1 MGHRP
6 FEKAHAHVSL
16 FEALLRARAEK
27 GGKTLILEDHER
39 KPVSYND
46 IVLASF
52 ALGAKLKKLTRTREN
67 VGVLLPTS
75 VGCTL
80 AFFSL
85 QAIGRVPAMLNFTA
99 GLMNLKAA
107 CEAGRVRRILTSRK
121 FIGIAKL
128 ESTIDELHKI
138 AAITYLEDVRAKIGV
153 FDKIGALIKSF
164 APHTHAAETDPDD
177 TGVVLF
183 TSGSYGAPRGAAL
196 SHANIVSNVE
206 QCNAHV
212 PFEPDWMFFN
222 PLPMFHCFGL
232 TGGTLLPLFTGHKA
246 ILYPSPLH
254 FKEIPKL
261 IGKTRANVLLATD
274 TFAQQYARSASDE
287 DLSCIRLMVC
297 GAERVKDET
306 RETYLKR
313 FGTVVLEGYGATE
326 ASPVI
331 AVNQPAHNR
340 PGTVGRLLP
349 EIEYKLEPV
358 EGIHEGARLIVRGP
372 NVMRGYLDPNKPGGV
387 DVLPNGWHDTG
398 DVVEIC
404 VDGFVRI
411 LGRVKRFAKIGGEMV
426 SLNAVEFYAS
436 QVWPQATHAAVSV
449 KDPRKGERLVLFTDT
464 PGAEAGPLQ
473 AWAQANGAPDIAIPK
488 KVVSVAEI
496 PLLGSGK
503 TDYVTLQKLAE
514 EQMAAAA

>member
-6 FEKAHAHVSL
+6 FEKAHAHVAL
-16 FEALLRARAEK
+16 FEALLRARAET
-27 GGKTLILEDHER
+27 GGKTPILEDHER

-52 ALGAKLKKLTRTREN
+52 ALGGKFKRLTRTREN
-67 VGVLLPTS
+67 VGILLPTS

-80 AFFSL
+80 AFFAL

-107 CEAGRVRRILTSRK
+107 CEAGRVRRIVTSRK
-121 FIGIAKL
+121 FIGVAKL
-128 ESTIDELHKI
+128 ESTIEELHKI
-138 AAITYLEDVRAKIGV
+138 AAITYLEDVRAKIGLV
-153 FDKIGALIKSF
+153 DKIGALIKSF
-164 APHTHAAETDPDD
+164 FPHTFAAKADPDD

-183 TSGSYGAPRGAAL
+183 TSGSYGTPRGAAL

-212 PFEPDWMFFN
+212 PFEPDWLFFN

-232 TGGTLLPLFTGHKA
+232 TGGTLLPLFTGHKC

-261 IGKTRANVLLATD
+261 VRATQANVMLATD
-274 TFAQQYARSASDE
+274 TFAQQYARTAQDE
-287 DLSCIRLMVC
+287 DLNCLRLIVC
-297 GAERVKDET
+297 GAERVKEET

-313 FGTVVLEGYGATE
+313 FNTLVLEGYGATE

-331 AVNQPAHNR
+331 AVNQPAHNQ

-349 EIEYKLEPV
+349 EIEYRLEPV
-358 EGIHEGARLIVRGP
+358 PGIEGGARLHVRGP
-372 NVMRGYLDPNKPGGV
+372 NVMRGYLDPMKPGGV

-404 VDGFVRI
+404 ADGFVRI
-411 LGRVKRFAKIGGEMV
+411 LGRVRRFAKIGGEMV
-426 SLNAVEFYAS
+426 SLNAVEHYAA
-436 QVWPQATHAAVSV
+436 QVWPQGTHAVVAI
-449 KDPRKGERLVLFTDT
+449 KDARKGERLVLFTDA
-464 PGAEAGPLQ
+464 PGAEAAELLT
-473 AWAQANGAPDIAIPK
+473 WAQKNGAPEIAVPK
-488 KVVSVAEI
+488 KVMAIEEI
-496 PLLGSGK
+496 PVLGSGK
-503 TDYVTLQKLAE
+503 TDYVTLQKIAEEKLAE
-514 EQMAAAA
+514 AA